1 MGLLGLFYSRS
12 VGAIDGEV
20 VLSRRVSFRGFPS
33 TVTIYNTVWGT
44 GCFVDVGDSLLPG
57 VDSFD
62 LEAFIVRHMPRVRDS
77 VVRGVSRGLGLED
90 AVINAL
96 RAEVVNYLRGVGVE
110 VSGEDADRW
119 ASLLFRGLYGYGA
132 LEPVMVVG
140 DEVGLTDIYVTP
152 SARVHFKLSSLGDCQ
167 SNIVPSAREVELL
180 VGVIGDRVGVYP
192 TYYNPSIEAYD
203 RAHRPM
209 LRVSVD
215 SFDVTDRTRVS
226 IRVFPTRAWKL
237 IDMVRLGSIDAR
249 LAAYLWLALEVG
261 VPILIIGPAGSGK
274 TSMSAALMSALP
286 PSTVI
291 AKVED
296 IDEVLLPQELVGD
309 YAGGVIPLLSRE
321 GHGAGVRAIPLFQR
335 LIHALR
341 VGADYIFVNEVRS
354 PEDTRAW
361 LHAIMSGQVGGATT
375 MHASGIGEALVRLR
389 EYGVPVD
396 LVSLLVVLMGRFEVG
411 GRVVRRV
418 VNAWVVDG
426 GKPVTVWD
434 GSLNEEALIKFLG
447 GRVGGDFVV
456 REVADREAFLRHYS
470 GFDIDEAEWVR
481 LIALFHRARGLVM
494 PREVKSD
501 VVFEES

>member
-1 MGLLGLFYSRS
+1 MGG
-12 VGAIDGEV
+12 VDGEV
-20 VLSRRVSFRGFPS
+20 VFSRRVSFRGFPS
-33 TVTIYNTVWGT
+33 TVTIYSTVWGS
-44 GCFVDVGDSLLPG
+44 GCFVDVGDSVLPG
-57 VDSFD
+57 IDSFD
-62 LEAFIVRHMPRVRDS
+62 LESFVVRYMPKVRDA
-77 VVRGVSRGLGLED
+77 VIRGVSRGLGFED
-90 AVINAL
+90 AVVNAL
-96 RAEVVNYLRGVGVE
+96 RVEVSNYLRSAGVDA
-110 VSGEDADRW
+110 SGDDLDKW
-119 ASLLFRGLYGYGA
+119 ASLLFRGLYNYGA
-132 LEPVMVVG
+132 LEPVMAVG

-152 SARVHFKLSSLGDCQ
+152 NARVHFKLSSLGDCQ
-167 SNIVPSAREVELL
+167 SSIVPSTREVELL
-180 VGVIGDRVGVYP
+180 VSVIGDRVGVYP

-237 IDMVRLGSIDAR
+237 TDMVRLGSIDAR

-261 VPILIIGPAGSGK
+261 VPVLVIGPAGSGK

-296 IDEVLLPQELVGD
+296 IDEVLLPQELVSD

-321 GHGAGVRAIPLFQR
+321 GHGAGVRPIPLFQR
-335 LIHALR
+335 LVHALR
-341 VGADYIFVNEVRS
+341 VGADYIFVNEVRG

-375 MHASGIGEALVRLR
+375 MHAGGVEEAIVRLR
-389 EYGVPVD
+389 EYGVPID
-396 LVSLLVVLMGRFEVG
+396 LVRLLVVLMGRFEVG

-418 VNAWVVDG
+418 VGVWVVDG
-426 GKPVTVWD
+426 GKPLVAWD
-434 GSLNEEALIKFLG
+434 GALHEDVLVKFLG
-447 GRVGGDFVV
+447 GRVGEDFVI
-456 REVADREAFLRHYS
+456 REVGDREAFLRHYS
-470 GFDIDEAEWVR
+470 GFDIDETEWVR
-481 LIALFHRARGLVM
+481 LIALFHRARDLVM

-501 VVFEES
+501 VVFDES